1 MMAANPPEQGDS
13 PITHADFVH
22 RGGLREVRGERD
34 TAREAEFARAVA
46 GEPTFDPS
54 PPHHTPTQVVPYL
67 FDFRCSVKP
76 RFQGTP
82 LATFMA
88 AEFPSSPRAYY
99 EAAAASG
106 RLRVEPQTRERG
118 AAAKRRRDALE
129 AVGGD
134 VGAMP
139 LAANDAVRHLLHRH
153 EPPSLALAPTAI
165 GHAGGLWAVVKPP
178 GVPVHAAG
186 GHRKNT
192 VCGLLEAAARAAG
205 VGPPGEA
212 DGGGGDTPTSSS
224 PTPPNVVPYPAYL
237 HPVHRLDKPVSGVLL
252 FGANAAAAD
261 AAARAVAGR
270 AVDKLYT
277 ARVAGAFP
285 PGDTLVDVAL
295 AWDAG
300 AHVATA
306 HEAGPRWADERGVPD
321 GGDVPAATT
330 TTTATAPPPR
340 PKPGAARGRGAPR
353 PAATRFTLVAVA
365 PDGLTS
371 IVQARPLTGR
381 PHQIRAHAAHLGH
394 PIANDEL
401 YGGPWPGPARPRLHA
416 HGGPP
421 GAGAGGAGCA
431 GAPAHDADAMH
442 AAVAAVVAEAAWP
455 GATVPDSGEGVAP
468 AQADLDGAISACPF
482 CPALARP
489 WHVDELRPLWLHA
502 ARYAGDGWEF
512 ECGAPG
518 WADAV
523 WVPPRLAE
531 TKGEVKEMVAAAVN

>member
-1 MMAANPPEQGDS
+1 MTAAGPPEQGDS
-13 PITHADFVH
+13 PITQADFVH
-22 RGGLREVRGERD
+22 RGGLREVSGERD
-34 TAREAEFARAVA
+34 SARGPIRNVPSRLA
-46 GEPTFDPS
+46 GPS
-54 PPHHTPTQVVPYL
+54 DLLHHDNPQVVPYL

-82 LATFMA
+82 LVTFMA
-88 AEFPSSPRAYY
+88 AEFPSSPRGYY
-99 EAAAASG
+99 EAAAAAG

-118 AAAKRRRDALE
+118 AAAKRRRDALD

-153 EPPSLALAPTAI
+153 EPPSLALAPTVI

-186 GHRKNT
+186 GYRKNT

-205 VGPPGEA
+205 VGPPGGA
-212 DGGGGDTPTSSS
+212 GGGGGGGPVPPPS
-224 PTPPNVVPYPAYL
+224 PTPTNVVPYPAYL

-252 FGANAAAAD
+252 FGADAAAAD
-261 AAARAVAGR
+261 AAARAVSGR
-270 AVDKLYT
+270 CVEKVYI

-306 HEAGPRWADERGVPD
+306 HEEGPRWADESVID
-321 GGDVPAATT
+321 GGGGGVPAATN
-330 TTTATAPPPR
+330 TAAPPPR

-353 PAATRFTLVAVA
+353 PAATRFTLIAVA

-371 IVQARPLTGR
+371 VVQARPLTGR
-381 PHQIRAHAAHLGH
+381 SHQIRAHAAHLGH

-401 YGGPWPGPARPRLHA
+401 YGGPWQGPARPRLQA

-421 GAGAGGAGCA
+421 GAGVGGAGCA
-431 GAPAHDADAMH
+431 GAPVDDAEAMC
-442 AAVAAVVAEAAWP
+442 ATVAAVVAEAAWP
-455 GATVPDSGEGVAP
+455 GAEVPDSLEGVASAP
-468 AQADLDGAISACPF
+468 ADLDGAISACPF

-502 ARYAGDGWEF
+502 ARYAGAGWEF

-518 WADAV
+518 WAEEA
-523 WVPPRLAE
+523 WVPPRLTE
-531 TKGEVKEMVAAAVN
+531 KNVKKEMVAAV